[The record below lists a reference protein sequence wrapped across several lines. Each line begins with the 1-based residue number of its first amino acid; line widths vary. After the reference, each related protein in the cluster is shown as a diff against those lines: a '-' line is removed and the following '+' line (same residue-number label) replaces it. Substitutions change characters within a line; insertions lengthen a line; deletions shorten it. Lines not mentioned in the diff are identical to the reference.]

1 MSRRQESRGRTRG
14 SVWWTWSLP
23 LWSLWGIC
31 LVSTVVTPLHGVVGH
46 RGRMW
51 SGSLSG
57 VDQVPGLRLA
67 VIAGWR
73 CTVSL
78 DAGDSPVANATLS
91 SVNAAFTLSLILTQ
105 ATSPSQAIRLLTTA
119 VPTIASCD
127 QVLTWHPSRSG
138 DYYER
143 APDSISDTLTG
154 ITVPGQFELDGS
166 SSWWAFPLAP
176 SLVNNPVFLVVA
188 ATDPLSAEEKF
199 LLSVLVQLCGTV
211 IAKLELL
218 AAERASTERVA
229 QLNTDLE
236 STVSTLSKIME
247 THRRLN
253 EIVVSAGEA
262 GIAQT
267 LHQLT
272 RFPVLIQD
280 VHGNTRASAGDLPAG
295 RRAKEQPG
303 QRHEL
308 IRRLQITRRAFYHR
322 RAWLVLANP
331 RPGVLGVIA
340 LADSARTA
348 TETDLAALEYAAT
361 VLSVELSRLQSVAEA
376 ELRSQRDFAEE
387 LLAGADEPTIK
398 ASAHALGY
406 DPERP
411 HRVIVATGRARDGLD
426 ERFFQAV
433 VREVRR
439 IDIATLVVGRAN
451 YIVIIAYREAD
462 WAKLQAGISSHLPGD
477 TCRLAVGSR
486 YPNAW
491 RVAASYREA
500 QFVVNLSSPAVGHPA
515 VPVLL
520 FDSLGVYRMLSSVTD
535 PAGIEAFMNDQLG
548 AVLEYDS
555 RHHSGL
561 LLTLA
566 RYFDN

>member
-1 MSRRQESRGRTRG
+1 M
-14 SVWWTWSLP
+14 
-23 LWSLWGIC
+23 
-31 LVSTVVTPLHGVVGH
+31 
-46 RGRMW
+46 
-51 SGSLSG
+51 
-57 VDQVPGLRLA
+57 DQVPGHRLA

-73 CTVSL
+73 SAVSL

-105 ATSPSQAIRLLTTA
+105 ATSPRQAVQLLTTA
-119 VPTIASCD
+119 VPSIASCH
-127 QVLTWHPSRSG
+127 QVLVWHPSRSG

-143 APDSISDTLTG
+143 APDGISRRLAQ

-176 SLVNNPVFLVVA
+176 SLANNPVFLVVA

-247 THRRLN
+247 THRQLN
-253 EIVVSAGEA
+253 EIVVNAGEA

-272 RFPVLIQD
+272 GFPVLIQD

-308 IRRLQITRRAFYHR
+308 IRRLQITRRAFHHR

-340 LADSARTA
+340 LADAARTA

-387 LLAGADEPTIK
+387 LLAGADESTVK

-406 DPERP
+406 DPERS
-411 HRVIVATGRARDGLD
+411 HRVVLATARPHDGID

-451 YIVIIAYREAD
+451 HVVIIAYRETD
-462 WAKLQAGISSHLPGD
+462 WIKLRTHIASQLPDGA
-477 TCRLAVGSR
+477 CQLAVGSR
-486 YPNAW
+486 YPDAW
-491 RVAASYREA
+491 HIVASYREA
-500 QFVVNLSSPAVGHPA
+500 QFVANLPSSAPA
-515 VPVLL
+515 PVLL
-520 FDSLGVYRMLSSVTD
+520 FDALGVYRMLSSVTD
-535 PAGIEAFMNDQLG
+535 PAGIEAFMNDQIG
-548 AVLEYDS
+548 ALLEYDS
-555 RHHSGL
+555 RHDSGL
-561 LLTLA
+561 LITLAQYFDSGCSIDRAAAELSVHRSTLKYRLKRIRELLSRDLNDGPTRLNLHLATRVWLTLESL
-566 RYFDN
+566 RRTE

>member
-1 MSRRQESRGRTRG
+1 M
-14 SVWWTWSLP
+14 
-23 LWSLWGIC
+23 
-31 LVSTVVTPLHGVVGH
+31 
-46 RGRMW
+46 
-51 SGSLSG
+51 
-57 VDQVPGLRLA
+57 
-67 VIAGWR
+67 
-73 CTVSL
+73 SL

-105 ATSPSQAIRLLTTA
+105 ASSPRQAIRLLTTA
-119 VPTIASCD
+119 VPSIASCD
-127 QVLTWHPSRSG
+127 RVLTWHPSRSG

-143 APDSISDTLTG
+143 APDSISNTLTQ
-154 ITVPGQFELDGS
+154 IMVPGQFELDGS

-188 ATDPLSAEEKF
+188 ATDPLSAQEKF

-218 AAERASTERVA
+218 AAETR
-229 QLNTDLE
+229 LNAELE

-253 EIVVSAGEA
+253 EIVVNAGEA

-272 RFPVLIQD
+272 GFPVLIQD
-280 VHGNTRASAGDLPAG
+280 VHGNTRASAGDPPTG
-295 RRAKEQPG
+295 RRAKEQPR

-308 IRRLQITRRAFYHR
+308 IRRLQITRRALYHR

-331 RPGVLGVIA
+331 RPGILGVIA
-340 LADSARTA
+340 LTDAAHTA

-387 LLAGADEPTIK
+387 LLAGADESTVK

-411 HRVIVATGRARDGLD
+411 HRVVIATGRPRDGLD

-439 IDIATLVVGRAN
+439 IDIATLMVGRAN
-451 YIVIIAYREAD
+451 YVVIIAYRETD
-462 WAKLQAGISSHLPGD
+462 WMKLRTHIASQLPD
-477 TCRLAVGSR
+477 SACQLAVGSR
-486 YPNAW
+486 YPDAW
-491 RVAASYREA
+491 HVAASYREA
-500 QFVVNLSSPAVGHPA
+500 QFVANLPSSAA
-515 VPVLL
+515 APVLL
-520 FDSLGVYRMLSSVTD
+520 FDSLGIYRMLSSVTD

-548 AVLEYDS
+548 ALLEYDS

-561 LLTLA
+561 LITLAQYFDSGGNIDRAAAELSIHRSTLKYRLKRIRELLGQDLNDGPTRLDLHLAARIWLTLESL
-566 RYFDN
+566 RRTE